1 MLGAFTYLEGQH
13 LVRVWKAQRWQSTV
27 PFLGM
32 PGQIAGQV
40 QGDPLVITGDGMLRL
55 TEVEVQDGEKRIDAR
70 KAILSSLRNRLL

>member
-1 MLGAFTYLEGQH
+1 MARHPELEAAIVVAPSDRDAH
-13 LVRVWKAQRWQSTV
+13 RVYADW
-27 PFLGM
+27 L
-32 PGQIAGQV
+32 QV